1 VEDYILRSLTIST
14 PKKYY
19 SGYQI
24 EKYEMGGACTTYRGE
39 KKCIQ
44 GSGGETWVK
53 ETN

>member
-1 VEDYILRSLTIST
+1 MRSLMVSS

-24 EKYEMGGACTTYRGE
+24 EKYEMGESFTTYGGE

-44 GSGGETWVK
+44 VSGGE
-53 ETN
+53 N